1 MENLNFHD
9 KKLILEALHSYKDD
23 DNEEYNI
30 EINALIKKIQRFKII
45 DKKSH
50 VITIDNM
57 TSMYHSKPKD

>member
-1 MENLNFHD
+1 MSSKND
-9 KKLILEALHSYKDD
+9 SQTKSKTK
-23 DNEEYNI
+23 
-30 EINALIKKIQRFKII
+30 RFKII